1 MDDTD
6 RCNEEFWDTRCDQP
20 RGHRTMHSGRKGAA
34 RITWGHPN
42 TGASLADADGDGLAD
57 E

>member
-20 RGHRTMHSGRKGAA
+20 RGHRTVHTARKGAA
-34 RITWGHPN
+34 RISWGNPN
-42 TGASLADADGDGLAD
+42 AGASAAGADDDDQDDA
-57 E
+57 